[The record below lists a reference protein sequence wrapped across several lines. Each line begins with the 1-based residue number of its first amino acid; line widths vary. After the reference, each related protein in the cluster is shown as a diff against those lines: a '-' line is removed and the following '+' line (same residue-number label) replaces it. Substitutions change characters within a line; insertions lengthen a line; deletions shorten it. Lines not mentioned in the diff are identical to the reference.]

1 MGYYKDTGS
10 LLPFCSKNR
19 EVPPPMGK
27 QYAILRVQKC
37 KGAAIGAMQYH
48 NDREP
53 GKHTN
58 PDIDQTRTRMNR
70 ELCPHADYEGE
81 VQARIDAGYK
91 GTRKVRKDAVRLVE
105 GIVTASPEFFEGAS
119 AEEVRDFFE
128 DALGF
133 CREEFGESNLVH
145 FTVHMDEET
154 PHAHFGFVPLKD
166 GKLSWKGFFPDKAA
180 LGAMQ
185 DRFYGRVGALYGLS
199 RGEKR
204 LEGQPARRHK
214 SVAEYKAENLRIQA
228 ELDEKTKQLESV
240 TAELAVVKDV
250 LKTAQDAAK
259 KAKDQVAECET
270 KLDGYATRFKKI
282 KTELAQIAEALSWRK
297 LLKRF
302 RDKLIEFSENPICW
316 DALKAGRDFESEKD
330 GKRAERV
337 LEKGAR
343 EKLKEMNQLE
353 KEMDEWSPFD
363 DVEEGRA
370 ASKRLELERSGFAPD
385 RNYDGQAL

>member
-1 MGYYKDTGS
+1 
-10 LLPFCSKNR
+10 
-19 EVPPPMGK
+19 MGK

-37 KGAAIGAMQYH
+37 KGAEIGAMQYH

-58 PDIDQTRTRMNR
+58 PDIDQSRTRMNR

-91 GTRKVRKDAVRLVE
+91 GARKVRKDAVRLVE

-154 PHAHFGFVPLKD
+154 PHVHFGFVPLRD

-185 DRFYGRVGALYGLS
+185 DRFYERVGALYGLS

-204 LEGQPARRHK
+204 GDGEPVRRHK
-214 SVAEYKAENLRIQA
+214 SVADYKAENRRVQA
-228 ELDEKTKQLESV
+228 ELDEKSERLEAV
-240 TAELAVVKDV
+240 TAELAAVSED
-250 LKTAQDAAK
+250 LKEVRAQCSEY
-259 KAKDQVAECET
+259 KA
-270 KLDGYATRFKKI
+270 KLDGFAAAFEKI
-282 KTELAQIAEALSWRK
+282 KVELAQIVDALSVKSFLGSFKAK
-297 LLKRF
+297 LV
-302 RDKLIEFSENPICW
+302 EFAENEVCKA
-316 DALKAGRDFESEKD
+316 ALAAGREFKTARD

-337 LEKGAR
+337 LVSGAR
-343 EKLKEMNQLE
+343 EKIGEMARLGEQ
-353 KEMDEWSPFD
+353 MDAWSPFD
-363 DVEEGRA
+363 EADEGRA
-370 ASKRLELERSGFAPD
+370 ASRELERSGGFRGWGDDA
-385 RNYDGQAL
+385 R

>member
-1 MGYYKDTGS
+1 
-10 LLPFCSKNR
+10 
-19 EVPPPMGK
+19 MGK

-37 KGAAIGAMQYH
+37 KGAEIGALQYH

-58 PDIDQTRTRMNR
+58 PDIDQTRTRLNR
-70 ELCPHADYEGE
+70 EMRSHVDYERE
-81 VQARIDAGYK
+81 VQARIDDGYS
-91 GTRKVRKDAVRLVE
+91 GERKVRKDAVKLVE
-105 GIVTASPEFFEGAS
+105 GIVTASPEFFELADDDK
-119 AEEVRDFFE
+119 VREFFD
-128 DALGF
+128 DAYRF
-133 CREEFGESNLVH
+133 CCDEFGESNMVH

-154 PHAHFGFVPLKD
+154 PHAHFGFVPLRD
-166 GKLSWKGFFPDKAA
+166 GKLSWKEFFPNKMA
-180 LGAMQ
+180 LGKMQ

-204 LEGQPARRHK
+204 GDGEPVKRHK

-259 KAKDQVAECET
+259 KAKDQVTECET